1 MAITIGS
8 NNLTSNTTSIQF
20 RSNNNYVQEVDQTVG
35 RRTEYPSFHASCNLD
50 EWRYAGQIGCNQWRE
65 MGNWGF
71 STANR
76 WTASQRGSGSFGF
89 DTTNGRYFAPV
100 TGYYQFGMTVYY
112 LDDGNTYHYTHMN
125 FGVNG
130 GLNYNNGRH
139 GHSIFNHPSHGSYAK
154 GINME
159 NMMSLTQGQYVS
171 PQPYL
176 NCGNQRIYMGHF
188 HFYGHLCP

>member
-1 MAITIGS
+1 MAIIIGS
-8 NNLTSNTTSIQF
+8 NNITSDTTDIDF
-20 RSNNNYVQEVDQTVG
+20 YSNNTFVQEVNSTVG
-35 RRTEYPSFHASCNLD
+35 RSTNYPSFHASCNLD

-71 STANR
+71 SAAGR
-76 WTASQRGSGSFGF
+76 WSVNQRGAGSFGF
-89 DTTNGRYFAPV
+89 DTTNGRYFVPV
-100 TGYYQFGMTVYY
+100 NGYYQFGMTVYY

-130 GLNYNNGRH
+130 ATNYNNGRQ
-139 GHSIFNHPSHGSYAK
+139 GHSMFNHPSHGSYSK

-159 NMMSLTQGQYVS
+159 NMFSLSQGQYVS
-171 PQPYL
+171 PMPYM